1 VVCKGRRA
9 HCGGTHTAPGSGPP
23 SMAPSSSAP
32 APASPTLSTH
42 LPEGDVHP
50 PRYVIICSCH
60 PSCVYPI
67 SLEHSNRYKSVAF
80 FFCTWYSTYGYIAFI
95 ILHTMYA
102 VCSSFQI
109 TISMYRMPHFF
120 SRNTQESYVTLYKN
134 ETKEV
139 QGPAH

>member
-1 VVCKGRRA
+1 MRATATGSPCKGRRA

-32 APASPTLSTH
+32 APASPTLSTR

-60 PSCVYPI
+60 PSCVNPI

-80 FFCTWYSTYGYIAFI
+80 FFAPGILFMVIQRSLYYILCMLYAPAFRSPS
-95 ILHTMYA
+95 
-102 VCSSFQI
+102 VCIECRISFLGI
-109 TISMYRMPHFF
+109 HKRAM
-120 SRNTQESYVTLYKN
+120 
-134 ETKEV
+134 
-139 QGPAH
+139 